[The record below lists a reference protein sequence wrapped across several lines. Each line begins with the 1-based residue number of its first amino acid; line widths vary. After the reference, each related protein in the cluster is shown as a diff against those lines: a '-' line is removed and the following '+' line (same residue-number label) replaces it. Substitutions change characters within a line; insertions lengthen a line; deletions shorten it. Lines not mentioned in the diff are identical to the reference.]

1 MFFIFKI
8 MITYL
13 KYKFLIFHRKISH
26 FGLPPVLIYPITFLA
41 FFFLKTQFEN
51 HEYAEIITFFLFAN
65 TMHQLTPKKKEREW
79 LFFCEK
85 KESYLLLVN
94 TLIALPFILYFFY
107 INYYYSII
115 LAVPLTFLMSFYTFN
130 FSLSI
135 LEKVNLSFLMKDF
148 EFIEGIRRYWYIHL
162 ITATISIIGFFIDN
176 YSLAMIGYLGF
187 IITFGFYYQKVE
199 PVYWIWIF
207 KQTSKEF
214 INLKITSLLK
224 KTLLLSLVFFIV
236 YIFFTKNIDII
247 FMISASCLGV
257 VNCMLSKYA
266 YLKNLFSI
274 QISLTIS
281 IFMIIIIPLN
291 PLFLIIGLIYF
302 SFLKKKAIN
311 NITQIKKN

>member
-1 MFFIFKI
+1 
-8 MITYL
+8 
-13 KYKFLIFHRKISH
+13 
-26 FGLPPVLIYPITFLA
+26 
-41 FFFLKTQFEN
+41 
-51 HEYAEIITFFLFAN
+51 
-65 TMHQLTPKKKEREW
+65 
-79 LFFCEK
+79 
-85 KESYLLLVN
+85 
-94 TLIALPFILYFFY
+94 
-107 INYYYSII
+107 
-115 LAVPLTFLMSFYTFN
+115 
-130 FSLSI
+130 
-135 LEKVNLSFLMKDF
+135 
-148 EFIEGIRRYWYIHL
+148 
-162 ITATISIIGFFIDN
+162 
-176 YSLAMIGYLGF
+176 MIGYLGF